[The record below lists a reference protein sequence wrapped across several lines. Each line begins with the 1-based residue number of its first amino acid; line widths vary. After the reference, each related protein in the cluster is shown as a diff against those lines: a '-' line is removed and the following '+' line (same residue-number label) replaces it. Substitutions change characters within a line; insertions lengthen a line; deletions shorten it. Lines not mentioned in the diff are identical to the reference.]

1 MKKFILLL
9 PTTIFPYSFF
19 VSLYCFF
26 KGIGN
31 LGESFSFLPW
41 LFALALICNIVFSI
55 LSIWKKWDFRQVAL
69 CNMAV
74 KLIQIPAYICIFI
87 LGVLCFSTLFTIGF
101 AIIPFLSDCASILLT
116 GLIGV
121 VSIIRGY
128 SSNAIS
134 KKFSIVNGI
143 LQFVF
148 CVDLISAIVIFAKAI
163 HKSKSFTKT

>member
-9 PTTIFPYSFF
+9 PPTIFPYSFF
-19 VSLYCFF
+19 VGLYCFV

-41 LFALALICNIVFSI
+41 PFALALACNIVFFA
-55 LSIWKKWDFRQVAL
+55 LSIWRKWDFRQVAL
-69 CNMAV
+69 CNMLV
-74 KLIQIPAYICIFI
+74 KLIQIPAYISIFF
-87 LGVLCFSTLFTIGF
+87 LSVLCFSMLFTIGIAVVLLLF
-101 AIIPFLSDCASILLT
+101 DCASILLT

-121 VSIIRGY
+121 VAIIRCR
-128 SSNAIS
+128 SSNVIS

-148 CVDLISAIVIFAKAI
+148 CVDVISAIVIFVKANCEY
-163 HKSKSFTKT
+163 KSFAEL